1 VRLGIVG
8 IVPRNDHIEKA
19 QQHMARNERLEV
31 LGVAVLVEDRRF
43 FTAQGLPRQDVESAL
58 NRTTDRF
65 TEISFAATIPSAAN
79 MATKAHH

>member
-1 VRLGIVG
+1 MV
-8 IVPRNDHIEKA
+8 
-19 QQHMARNERLEV
+19 RNERLEV
-31 LGVAVLVEDRRF
+31 LGVADRFLVEDRRF
-43 FTAQGLPRQDVESAL
+43 FAGQGLLRQDVESAL